1 MTDEKKKGTWG
12 GPREGAGRKGKGFE
26 LVHRAFRLRKE
37 DADEIKRLAE
47 VLGVSQADVIHEILE
62 KYQG

>member
-1 MTDEKKKGTWG
+1 MEETKKGPWG
-12 GPREGAGRKGKGFE
+12 GARNGAGRKGKGVE